1 MEKKTIGKFI
11 AALRKANGMTQREL
25 GERLFVSDK
34 TVSRWEC
41 DECTPELSLIPSIA
55 EIFGITTDELL
66 RGERRSA
73 PCLSEQDAAHSAR
86 GDKQFKLMLD
96 STCRRYNNLTLISI
110 GITVFGFICALVA
123 DLGFSRGLI
132 AFCFSA
138 IFCVASEICQICF
151 ARNARICLDNDD
163 AYADKINDTNNC
175 IVKSAL
181 KVTLI
186 NILVLAFCLPTAVLI
201 NGASFGLIFP
211 SWLLFGSIFSFIAFV
226 LSYVIYVAFI
236 HGELCKRGLLTVSES
251 VAVVIKKN
259 RRSLIKTVI
268 IALLIALVLWGL
280 LLVLDIVGFEPF
292 VWQRRFE
299 NPDDFKRAVERD
311 YKNWLIEGYSY
322 VNEKGE
328 TAVQIPPDHK
338 VTEGRIRNADGKVI
352 CEYYYNPDLYYSI
365 KFSNDSFDKM
375 PVTVITKEARANA
388 QDIFYTLQGLLVI
401 LIVVDFIASFTIHLI
416 KMHKKDKNTV
426 KDKMND

>member
-25 GERLFVSDK
+25 GEMLFVSDK

-55 EIFGITTDELL
+55 EIFEITTDELL

-73 PCLSEQDAAHSAR
+73 VCETEKENTHSAR
-86 GDKQFKLMLD
+86 GDRQFKLMLD

-132 AFCFSA
+132 AFCLSA

-163 AYADKINDTNNC
+163 AYADKINETNNC

-186 NILVLAFCLPTAVLI
+186 NILVLAFCLPTAVVI
-201 NGASFGLIFP
+201 NGASFGLTFL
-211 SWLLFGSIFSFIAFV
+211 SWLLFGSIFSVAAFI

-236 HGELCKRGLLTVSES
+236 HGALCKRGTLTVSES
-251 VAVVIKKN
+251 VKAVVKRN
-259 RRSLIKTVI
+259 RKSLLKTVA
-268 IALLIALVLWGL
+268 IALLIALVLCVFLFL
-280 LLVLDIVGFEPF
+280 LDMVGFEPF
-292 VWQRRFE
+292 VWVRRYE

-311 YKNWLIEGYSY
+311 YKNWLTREHSY
-322 VNEKGE
+322 VNDKGE
-328 TAVQIPPDHK
+328 TVVQIPAGHT

-375 PVTVITKEARANA
+375 PVKVITKEARENA
-388 QDIFYTLQGLLVI
+388 QNMFYVVKGLFFVMIALDF
-401 LIVVDFIASFTIHLI
+401 VVLFAMHLTKIHR
-416 KMHKKDKNTV
+416 KDK
-426 KDKMND
+426 KHCKG